1 MIVGG
6 TGITPMVQ
14 IIREVLNNPADNT
27 KLTLLYANVSEE
39 DILLKDTLDV
49 LANFFPTRFEVFSNY
64 FYFPN
69 FIQFFSFSQFFQKIT
84 YLLDHP
90 KDADSW
96 TKKGGSVGYITESLI
111 KEKVPAPSEDV
122 LILFCGP
129 PPMQNII
136 AGPLGANWTQGEL
149 KGYLANLGYTA
160 EQVYKF

>member
-1 MIVGG
+1 MYWPISSQ
-6 TGITPMVQ
+6 PDL
-14 IIREVLNNPADNT
+14 R
-27 KLTLLYANVSEE
+27 
-39 DILLKDTLDV
+39 
-49 LANFFPTRFEVFSNY
+49 FFPIIFTFEISFNFSH
-64 FYFPN
+64 FPI
-69 FIQFFSFSQFFQKIT
+69 FPKKIT